1 MTALKAACCWLIAA
15 LLIPSAAAAGP
26 LQRYTLIVGANSGGA
41 DRPLLRYAVTDAER
55 FARVLV
61 DIGGVLPANEIVLKE
76 PKVRDLVDAL
86 DRLSTRV
93 AQGRRAAGAAGGR
106 TEVLIYY
113 SGHADDKGLLL
124 GEDRFSYQSLRD
136 RLDEIPADV
145 KIAVL
150 DACASGA
157 FTRLKGGKSRPA
169 FLVDQSANMR
179 GHAFLTSS
187 AATEAAQESDRIK
200 ASYFTHYLVSGFR
213 GAADVSGD
221 GQVTL
226 NEAYQFAFTETL
238 GRTVDSKGGAQHPSY
253 DINLSGAGDVVMT
266 DVRQTTATLVLDED
280 LEGRFFIRT
289 GQALVVELYKQK
301 GRRIELALEPGAY
314 EIRGEM
320 EKVAL
325 IAKAQVT
332 DGGRTMLGARQ
343 FGATALEATRRRGGD
358 DTARFSVAGR
368 SRLSMTVGGWGDS
381 GRVLRHVMFGDMDL
395 VSGGQYARFLRED
408 FAVTFGLYAYGAEA
422 GIGILGGF
430 AAPIGVRW
438 NPRRGDLASQRL
450 KPYLATGIVPV
461 SAIESQRY
469 GVGINV
475 GAGADVHLT
484 RWLSVGLKAGY
495 NGFPTSSRADQRH
508 DGFRGRKITLDL
520 AWLMG
525 RAQRATP

>member
-1 MTALKAACCWLIAA
+1 MTAFKSACCWLLAA
-15 LLIPSAAAAGP
+15 LLFPSAAAAGP

-61 DIGGVLPANEIVLKE
+61 DLGGVLPANEIVLKE
-76 PKVRDLVDAL
+76 PKVRDLVAAL
-86 DRLSTRV
+86 DRLSARV
-93 AQGRRAAGAAGGR
+93 AHGRRAAGAGGGR

-113 SGHADDKGLLL
+113 SGHADEKGLLL

-221 GQVTL
+221 GRVTL

-325 IAKAQVT
+325 IAKAQVA
-332 DGGRTMLGARQ
+332 DGGRTMVGARQ
-343 FGATALEATRRRGGD
+343 FGQTALEATRRRGSD
-358 DTARFSVAGR
+358 ETARFAVSGR
-368 SRLSMTVGGWGDS
+368 SRLALVAGGWGS
-381 GRVLRHVMFGDMDL
+381 HGTVLKRVGGGNMDL
-395 VSGGQYARFLRED
+395 VSGLQYARHFSEALA
-408 FAVTFGLYAYGAEA
+408 FTFSMQSFGAEA
-422 GIGILGGF
+422 TQGILGGF
-430 AAPIGVRW
+430 AAPAGVRW
-438 NPRRGDLASQRL
+438 NPVRGDTASHRVKPFLAAGL
-450 KPYLATGIVPV
+450 LPV
-461 SAIESQRY
+461 TQIESRRY
-469 GVGINV
+469 AVGVQV

-484 RWLSVGLKAGY
+484 RSFSIGVTAGY
-495 NGFPTSSRADQRH
+495 NAFPTLGDNPRH
-508 DGFRGRKITLDL
+508 DDFKGREVSLSFG
-520 AWLMG
+520 WLLG
-525 RAQRATP
+525 RTNRATP